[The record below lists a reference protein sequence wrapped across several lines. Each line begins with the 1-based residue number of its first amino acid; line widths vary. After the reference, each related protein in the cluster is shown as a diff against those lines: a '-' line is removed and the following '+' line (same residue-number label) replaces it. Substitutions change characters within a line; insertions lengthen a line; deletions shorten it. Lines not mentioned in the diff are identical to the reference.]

1 MKKSMRAAVTHD
13 SSAVSVEASTVPTLG
28 TGPGASPRTALPSL
42 WIAPIPFVFAK
53 QMVTNM
59 HYLHSMPGGTQLTF
73 GVYAGVYPRGVI
85 TIGVGPKN
93 AHSLVEGAKPQDCAT
108 LTRLWLSD
116 ELPPNSESRVI
127 GYLLRALRR
136 DTDLKF
142 LLSYAD
148 PSQGHVGTIYQATNW
163 LYTGRSGAMPLYDLG
178 DGIPRHSRSLAQTYG
193 THSKKHFEANGIE
206 VRTIPQEA
214 KYRYLIFLDQS
225 WRFRLRVPI
234 LPYPKKGDA
243 Q

>member
-1 MKKSMRAAVTHD
+1 MTPT
-13 SSAVSVEASTVPTLG
+13 SAPH
-28 TGPGASPRTALPSL
+28 SL
-42 WIAPIPFVFAK
+42 KVAPIPFNLAK
-53 QMVTNM
+53 LIVERE
-59 HYLHSMPGGTQLTF
+59 HYLHSMPGGTQLIF
-73 GVYAGVYPRGVI
+73 GVFAREYLRGAI

-93 AHSLVEGAKPQDCAT
+93 AHSLVNGAEPADCAT

-127 GYLLRALRR
+127 GYLLRVLKR

-142 LLSYAD
+142 LISYAD
-148 PSQGHVGTIYQATNW
+148 PGQGHMGTIYQATNW

-193 THSKKHFEANGIE
+193 THSKKHFETNGID

-225 WRFRLRVPI
+225 WRSRLRAPV
-234 LPYPKKGDA
+234 LPYPKADDTK
-243 Q
+243 